1 MLKSLDAVVRRQA
14 TGRLAALFVAAVSL
28 GIGSNAHAADAAA
41 GAEKAK
47 AVCGACHGVD
57 GNGVATFPD
66 YPRLAGQHEEYL
78 VQALKQYKS
87 GGRKNAI
94 MAGMAQPLSASDI
107 ENVAAWFASQTG
119 PLKVIR

>member
-1 MLKSLDAVVRRQA
+1 MLKPLDAAVRRPA
-14 TGRLAALFVAAVSL
+14 IGRMAAFFAVAVGL
-28 GIGSNAHAADAAA
+28 GAGLNAYAADAAA
-41 GAEKAK
+41 GGEKAK

-87 GGRKNAI
+87 GARKNAV
-94 MAGMAQPLSASDI
+94 MAGMAQPLSVQDI